1 MQEDGSR
8 DINLIRL
15 LAGVLLL
22 YFAWQLLSGV
32 INGESQHIALSIC
45 GTAAFAGIGGF
56 LIFWEL
62 RMHRRFLGKGKKK
75 ADAEREKTLPA
86 EQTDTGT
93 EE

>member
-1 MQEDGSR
+1 MQDDGSR

-15 LAGVLLL
+15 LAGVFLL
-22 YFAWQLLSGV
+22 YLAWQLLSGV
-32 INGESQHIALSIC
+32 INGESTSVPLSVI
-45 GTAAFAGIGGF
+45 GTVIFAGCGGF

-62 RMHRRFLGKGKKK
+62 RMHRLFLGKGKKK